1 MSKRIN
7 NIMLASHFAEHLSQF
22 EAVLKAAQWT
32 QGKDAITPLAGE
44 GAWLEML
51 SQLAQHHGEVFVLG
65 NGGSA
70 AIAAHV
76 ANDLTNVSGVH
87 ADALQN
93 MAELTCHANDYGYD
107 QAYAR
112 LLSHK
117 MHPNDILLA
126 ISSSGKS
133 INLLNAVTMARQ
145 KGAKVLTFT
154 GFSPDNP
161 LRQLGD
167 LNLWLDCRDYGI
179 VEVGH
184 QLLLHYLSDR
194 LGVMRR

>member
-1 MSKRIN
+1 
-7 NIMLASHFAEHLSQF
+7 MLASSFAEHLSQF
-22 EAVLKAAQWT
+22 ESVLNAAQWT
-32 QGKDAITPLAGE
+32 RGTEAISSSIGE
-44 GAWLEML
+44 GAWLDTL
-51 SQLAQHHGEVFVLG
+51 SQLFLHQGEVFVLG

-117 MHPNDILLA
+117 MHANDVLLA

-133 INLLNAVTMARQ
+133 SNLLHAVDMARQ
-145 KGAKVLTFT
+145 KDAKVLTFT

-167 LNLWLDCRDYGI
+167 LNLWLDCCDYGI

-184 QLLLHYLSDR
+184 QLLLHYLTDR
-194 LGVMRR
+194 LGVLRKG

>member
-1 MSKRIN
+1 M
-7 NIMLASHFAEHLSQF
+7 MLASSFAEHLVQF
-22 EAVLKAAQWT
+22 SAVLKAVQWT
-32 QGKDAITPLAGE
+32 QKTEMMTPLVGE
-44 GAWLEML
+44 GAWLHL
-51 SQLAQHHGEVFVLG
+51 LNQLADVHGEVFVLG

-76 ANDLTNVSGVH
+76 ANDLTNISRVH

-117 MHPNDILLA
+117 MQPNDLLLV

-133 INLLNAVTMARQ
+133 TNLLNAVTMARQ
-145 KGAKVLTFT
+145 KGASIVTFT

-167 LNLWLDCRDYGI
+167 LNCWLDNHKYGI

-184 QLLLHYLSDR
+184 QLLLHYLCDR
-194 LGVMRR
+194 LGAMRQ

>member
-1 MSKRIN
+1 
-7 NIMLASHFAEHLSQF
+7 MLSSSFSEHLSQF
-22 EAVLKAAQWT
+22 LRVLKAAQWT
-32 QGKDAITPLAGE
+32 QGTEGITHLVGE
-44 GAWLEML
+44 AAWLELL

-107 QAYAR
+107 HAYAR

-117 MHPNDILLA
+117 MHANDVLLA

-133 INLLNAVTMARQ
+133 SNLLHAVAMARQ
-145 KGAKVLTFT
+145 KEAKVLTFT
-154 GFSPDNP
+154 GFSSDNP

-167 LNLWLDCRDYGI
+167 LNLWLDCHDYGI

-194 LGVMRR
+194 LGVLRKS

>member
-1 MSKRIN
+1 
-7 NIMLASHFAEHLSQF
+7 MLASTFSEHLVQF
-22 EAVLKAAQWT
+22 SHVLHAVRWT
-32 QGKDAITPLAGE
+32 QGVAEVAQVKGEQQWLNMMGELA
-44 GAWLEML
+44 AR
-51 SQLAQHHGEVFVLG
+51 HGEVFVLG

-70 AIAAHV
+70 AIASHV
-76 ANDLTNVSGVH
+76 ANDLTNVSRVH

-107 QAYAR
+107 QAYSR

-117 MHPNDILLA
+117 MHANDLLLA
-126 ISSSGKS
+126 VSSSGKS
-133 INLLNAVTMARQ
+133 SNLIHAVSMARQ
-145 KGAKVLTFT
+145 KGASVITFT

-167 LNLWLDCRDYGI
+167 LNLWLDSRDYGI

-184 QLLLHYLSDR
+184 QLLLHYLCDR
-194 LGVMRR
+194 LGQLRSQ

>member
-1 MSKRIN
+1 
-7 NIMLASHFAEHLSQF
+7 MLASSFAEHLGQFSQ
-22 EAVLKAAQWT
+22 VLKAAQWT
-32 QGKDAITPLAGE
+32 QGAESVSQIEGE
-44 GAWLEML
+44 AAWLAL
-51 SQLAQHHGEVFVLG
+51 LNALATYHGEVFVLG
-65 NGGSA
+65 NGGSS

-76 ANDLTNVSGVH
+76 ANDLTNVSRVH

-117 MHPNDILLA
+117 MHANDLLLA

-133 INLLNAVTMARQ
+133 SNLLHAVDMARQ
-145 KGAKVLTFT
+145 KGAKVITFT
-154 GFSPDNP
+154 GFSSDNP

-167 LNLWLDCRDYGI
+167 VNLWLDCRDYGI

-184 QLLLHYLSDR
+184 QLLLHYLCDR
-194 LGVMRR
+194 LGAMRR

>member
-1 MSKRIN
+1 M
-7 NIMLASHFAEHLSQF
+7 APDFATHLNQF
-22 EAVLKAAQWT
+22 ESVLKSAQWT
-32 QGKDAITPLAGE
+32 QRTDLVSSLVGE
-44 GAWLEML
+44 VAWLEAL
-51 SQLAQHHGEVFVLG
+51 NQLALRRGEVFVLG

-93 MAELTCHANDYGYD
+93 IAELTCHANDYGYD

-117 MHPNDILLA
+117 MHANDLLLV

-133 INLLNAVTMARQ
+133 RNLLHAVETARQ
-145 KGAKVLTFT
+145 KGAHVLTFT

-161 LRQLGD
+161 LRQSGD
-167 LNLWLDCRDYGI
+167 LNLWLDCADYGI

-184 QLLLHYLSDR
+184 QLLLHYLSDK
-194 LGVMRR
+194 LGKLRSVVSYA